1 MQEGVKIYKVDQS
14 FWEKYHNLPRQLQQC
29 ADKSFALLKQNPK
42 HPSLDFKKVGKDLW
56 SARITRDYR
65 VLAREEENTLVWFWV
80 GKHDEYM
87 RLIQAN
93 F

>member
-1 MQEGVKIYKVDQS
+1 MC
-14 FWEKYHNLPRQLQQC
+14 RQKFC
-29 ADKSFALLKQNPK
+29 AVEAKPK
-42 HPSLDFKKVGKDLW
+42 TSLSRFQKVGKDLW